1 MSNNYW
7 TDWSHRRASRRKV
20 LAGVGS
26 AAAAVT
32 TVLAGCSSSNSNS
45 GTRTS
50 TQQPA
55 GAGSAVQ
62 RSTAAAAGSPA
73 AASPKP
79 GGTIRMMGPMITA
92 GLDIHRI
99 TGEPIAAAWAW
110 AANFL
115 VRFSVKAPYLSEP
128 DLAAALPE
136 IPGDGTLLTF
146 KLRPEAKWQNRA
158 PVNGRQVT
166 AEDVKATF
174 ERIKDPAIASPRAG
188 NYSNVE
194 SITAID
200 PQTVQFKLKA
210 PQADLLAAM
219 GDQYDFI
226 MPKEIATRGPDAIKT
241 EADVIGSGPYELVT
255 YTPLQR
261 IVMKKRADGYWKPN
275 TAWIDTREVLEQPDG
290 QQEANALRAGQVD
303 AIEVTADLVKT
314 FDGDKSFA
322 SVGIAG
328 SRRECV
334 MINQN
339 KEPYKDPRVRQA
351 IWRAIDRKQVYN
363 TVFGGAGKPGGPMGP
378 GIAGWALSDAE
389 IAKLPGFGARADELK
404 AAKQLLSAAGYAT
417 GFQDSNISFT
427 LSSANLVAD
436 VVTSNLADIGIG
448 LKTTIVDA
456 ADLSARLAK
465 RDYSVSITLFL
476 SGAYPDAQLYIYH
489 HTGTAGSRNYGD
501 YGSPEL
507 DAKLDKQRTMYDY
520 NQRLALV
527 KEIQTDIINNP
538 GPGWIG
544 SRVEYRTFAS
554 KVHGLLATP
563 FFARYNDAENAW
575 VS

>member
-1 MSNNYW
+1 MSDNYW
-7 TDWSHRRASRRKV
+7 NSPSRPRGSRRTL
-20 LAGVGS
+20 LAGGGS
-26 AAAAVT
+26 AAVGITAL
-32 TVLAGCSSSNSNS
+32 LAGCSSSNNNKTTTKAAVS
-45 GTRTS
+45 GASGSPRGAA
-50 TQQPA
+50 PA
-55 GAGSAVQ
+55 AG
-62 RSTAAAAGSPA
+62 GSPA
-73 AASPKP
+73 ALSPRP
-79 GGTIRMMGPMITA
+79 GGTIRMMGPSITA

-99 TGEPIAAAWAW
+99 TGEPIGAVWAW

-115 VRFSVKAPYLSEP
+115 VRFSAKSPYQTEP
-128 DLAAALPE
+128 DLAASLPE
-136 IPGDGTLLTF
+136 IPGDGTVLTF
-146 KLRPEAKWQNRA
+146 KIRPEAKWQNRA

-166 AEDVKATF
+166 AEDIKATF
-174 ERIKDPAIASPRAG
+174 ERIKDPAVASPRAG
-188 NYSNVE
+188 NYSNVDT
-194 SITAID
+194 ITAID

-226 MPKEIATRGPDAIKT
+226 MPKEVATRGPDAIKT

-255 YTPLQR
+255 YAPLQR
-261 IVMKKRADGYWKPN
+261 IEMKKRSDGYWKPN
-275 TAWIDTREVLEQPDG
+275 TAWVDSRQVLEQPDG
-290 QQEANALRAGQVD
+290 QQEANALRAGQID

-314 FDGDKSFA
+314 FEGDKNFA
-322 SVGIAG
+322 SVGGAG

-339 KEPYKDPRVRQA
+339 KDPYKDPRVRQA
-351 IWRAIDRKQVYN
+351 IWRAVDRKQVYD

-378 GIAGWALSDAE
+378 GVTGWTLSDAE
-389 IAKLPGFGARADELK
+389 LAKLPGFGARSDEIK
-404 AAKQLLSAAGYAT
+404 AAKQLLSAAGYPN
-417 GFQDSNISFT
+417 GFEDTNISFT
-427 LSSANLVAD
+427 LSSANVVAD
-436 VVTSNLADIGIG
+436 VVTSNLADVGIK
-448 LKTTIVDA
+448 LKTDIIDGG
-456 ADLSARLAK
+456 DLSTRLAK
-465 RDYSVSITLFL
+465 RNYTLSVTLFL

-489 HTGTAGSRNYGD
+489 HTGPAGSRNYGD
-501 YGSPEL
+501 YGTPEL

-538 GPGWIG
+538 GPAWIG

-575 VS
+575 LS